1 MRPNCCLTIP
11 SMWALRLKESQ
22 NMKKDFQV
30 WFFCDLYFGKISFV
44 IDSWLLETMISFG
57 IVCYINYSW
66 KCLFVGHVRRSADN
80 NRWIIKFHQ
89 HFCFYLTFGT
99 WTCDMTILK
108 IWKKIYGLYHNSVQ
122 WQYDYLVEN
131 ICIIS

>member
-22 NMKKDFQV
+22 NMKKHFQV

-66 KCLFVGHVRRSADN
+66 KCLFEGHVRRSADN

-89 HFCFYLTFGT
+89 HFNFYMTFGT
-99 WTCDMTILK
+99 WTCNMTILK